1 MLANSV
7 GLAIAYLA
15 FGLVLSV
22 LARKGWAQDWDEGLL
37 ASLLGPPLF
46 TLIALTCLGGLHLE
60 PHRSRQST
68 LRQPPGLV
76 AEPATGVESTS

>member
-46 TLIALTCLGGLHLE
+46 TLIALTALADFIWSRIGHGNQ
-60 PHRSRQST
+60 RSGKR
-68 LRQPPGLV
+68 PV
-76 AEPATGVESTS
+76 W

>member
-15 FGLVLSV
+15 FGLVVSV

-46 TLIALTCLGGLHLE
+46 TLIALTVLVEFDWKRVGPGGHSSG
-60 PHRSRQST
+60 SR
-68 LRQPPGLV
+68 
-76 AEPATGVESTS
+76 AAW

>member
-7 GLAIAYLA
+7 GLAIAYVA

-46 TLIALTCLGGLHLE
+46 TLIALTVLVEFVWKLVGPGNQ
-60 PHRSRQST
+60 RSRN
-68 LRQPPGLV
+68 R
-76 AEPATGVESTS
+76 PAW

>member
-7 GLAIAYLA
+7 GLVLAYVA

-46 TLIALTCLGGLHLE
+46 TLIALTALADFIWSRIGPGNQ
-60 PHRSRQST
+60 RSGNR
-68 LRQPPGLV
+68 
-76 AEPATGVESTS
+76 PAW

>member
-7 GLAIAYLA
+7 GLGIAYLA

-46 TLIALTCLGGLHLE
+46 TLIALTALADFIWRRIGPGSQ
-60 PHRSRQST
+60 RSGNR
-68 LRQPPGLV
+68 
-76 AEPATGVESTS
+76 PAW

>member
-1 MLANSV
+1 MANSV
-7 GLAIAYLA
+7 GLGIAYLA

-46 TLIALTCLGGLHLE
+46 TLIALTVLVEFVWRRVGPRGQSSG
-60 PHRSRQST
+60 SR
-68 LRQPPGLV
+68 
-76 AEPATGVESTS
+76 AAW

>member
-22 LARKGWAQDWDEGLL
+22 LARKGWAEEWDEGLL

-46 TLIALTCLGGLHLE
+46 TLIALTVLAEFIWKRIGPGSEH
-60 PHRSRQST
+60 SRD
-68 LRQPPGLV
+68 R
-76 AEPATGVESTS
+76 AAW

>member
-7 GLAIAYLA
+7 GLGIAYLA

-22 LARKGWAQDWDEGLL
+22 LARKGWAEDWDEGLL

-46 TLIALTCLGGLHLE
+46 TLIALTALADLIWSRIGPGSQ
-60 PHRSRQST
+60 RSADR
-68 LRQPPGLV
+68 
-76 AEPATGVESTS
+76 PAW

>member
-22 LARKGWAQDWDEGLL
+22 VARKGWAQDWEEGLL

-46 TLIALTCLGGLHLE
+46 TLIALTVLAERIWSWIGRAGE
-60 PHRSRQST
+60 RSPDRT
-68 LRQPPGLV
+68 
-76 AEPATGVESTS
+76 AW

>member
-7 GLAIAYLA
+7 GLAMAYLA

-22 LARKGWAQDWDEGLL
+22 LARKGWAEDWDEGLL

-46 TLIALTCLGGLHLE
+46 TLIALTALADFIWSRIGPGSQ
-60 PHRSRQST
+60 RSGNR
-68 LRQPPGLV
+68 
-76 AEPATGVESTS
+76 PAW

>member
-15 FGLVLSV
+15 FGLVVSV

-46 TLIALTCLGGLHLE
+46 TLIALTVLVEFVWKRVSARGHSSG
-60 PHRSRQST
+60 SR
-68 LRQPPGLV
+68 
-76 AEPATGVESTS
+76 AAW